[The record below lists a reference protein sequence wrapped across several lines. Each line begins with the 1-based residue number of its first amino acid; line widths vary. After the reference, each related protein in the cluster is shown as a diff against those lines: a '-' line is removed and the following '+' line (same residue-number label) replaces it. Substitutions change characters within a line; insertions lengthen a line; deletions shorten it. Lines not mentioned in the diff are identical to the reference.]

1 VRFWPGFS
9 HESAT
14 SARGTLRFATSAR
27 GTLGIATSARKT
39 LRIATSRALG
49 PDARPTPAPT
59 PAGRTADFPPVQ
71 HMVTGMQRR
80 VRFLDCDVR
89 AGPPASMPAG
99 PVVKWAEFHNIVF

>member
-1 VRFWPGFS
+1 MGN
-9 HESAT
+9 
-14 SARGTLRFATSAR
+14 ARDCHLGAGNAQDCHLAR
-27 GTLGIATSARKT
+27 T
-39 LRIATSRALG
+39 
-49 PDARPTPAPT
+49 RPPPT

-89 AGPPASMPAG
+89 AGPPASMPGG